1 MKVRFVISAVVLMA
15 CSVATLS
22 AAKPAMAQGN
32 SDPSEARQNTPLA
45 KANPQIS
52 KELLNSFPSSILNRS
67 SLYIDP
73 SIKPGSYFVFTNGKI
88 VPGQSSDQVRA
99 AKVSGTEC
107 FKSVVLPIGARSWRT
122 LTNHSCAIIG
132 VSSKATHTFTVIN
145 DENTSGTAS
154 WQPQGYHTQCSYEP
168 VKPPYKPKKKCTPH
182 KPYWHA
188 GTTGPGYIT
197 VPWGEVAAYP
207 TARFLNP
214 DFTRGWAGMWY

>member
-1 MKVRFVISAVVLMA
+1 M
-15 CSVATLS
+15 
-22 AAKPAMAQGN
+22 
-32 SDPSEARQNTPLA
+32 
-45 KANPQIS
+45 
-52 KELLNSFPSSILNRS
+52 
-67 SLYIDP
+67 
-73 SIKPGSYFVFTNGKI
+73 FTNGKI
-88 VPGQSSDQVRA
+88 VLGQSSDQVRV

-132 VSSKATHTFTVIN
+132 VSSKATHN
-145 DENTSGTAS
+145 
-154 WQPQGYHTQCSYEP
+154 
-168 VKPPYKPKKKCTPH
+168 